1 MKVSVKTALG
11 GMCVALSAAV
21 MLMSSV
27 IPFMIY
33 AIPGMASLLILFM
46 MDECSKKW
54 ALGVYF
60 CTSAVTAILVPEK
73 EAVAIYIALLGYYPV
88 LKTLIDRIKLKPLRI
103 AVKAVFFLVIITAAY
118 LVLIFIFGI
127 SSEMLKETEKV
138 FIPILYVAG
147 LAAFLLYDRA
157 LEMFELTYYRKWQ
170 KKLRKILKVR

>member
-11 GMCVALSAAV
+11 GMCVALSTAL

-33 AIPGMASLLILFM
+33 AIPGIASLLILFM

-60 CTSAVTAILVPEK
+60 CTGAVTAMLVPEK
-73 EAVAIYIALLGYYPV
+73 EAVAIYIAVLGYYPV
-88 LKTLIDRIKLKPLRI
+88 LKTVIDKIKIRPLRI
-103 AVKAVFFLVIITAAY
+103 TVKAVFFLAIITAAY
-118 LVLIFIFGI
+118 LIMIFAFGI
-127 SSEMLKETEKV
+127 SSEMLEETEKV
-138 FIPILYVAG
+138 FIPVLYVLG

-170 KKLRKILKVR
+170 KKLKKLLKVR